1 VSLVSIFVA
10 PPKQFELAFKMFD
23 DNGDGNL
30 DQAEYERVSSI
41 KCIYKQKY

>member
-1 VSLVSIFVA
+1 MGFAKISILA

-30 DQAEYERVSSI
+30 DPEEYEKVGMAISLY
-41 KCIYKQKY
+41 CM